1 MQRATVLG
9 ITIAIAFGAAGQA
22 LAVDEPANVV
32 KYRQA
37 IMSAIGGHMGAL
49 SAMAKGEIS
58 YTDEAQAHAQAI
70 HQMSQTV
77 DRLWPEGT
85 GQGELQGVETRAL
98 PDIWHRGDEFQEAIT
113 RLQDES
119 QKLVQLTEGG
129 EFEQAAFAQQVA
141 SLGRNAC
148 GDCHEPFRAEQN

>member
-1 MQRATVLG
+1 MHRATILG
-9 ITIAIAFGAAGQA
+9 VTTAIALGVAGQA

-49 SAMAKGEIS
+49 SAMAKGEVS
-58 YTDEAQAHAQAI
+58 FTDDAHAHAAAI

-77 DRLWPEGT
+77 DRLWPAGT
-85 GQGELQGVETRAL
+85 GRGELQGVETRAL
-98 PDIWHRGDEFQEAIT
+98 ADIWHRGDEFQQAIT

-119 QKLVQLTEGG
+119 QKLAQLTEGG
-129 EFEQAAFAQQVA
+129 NFEQAAFAQQVGA
-141 SLGRNAC
+141 LGREGC
-148 GDCHEPFRAEQN
+148 GNCHEPFRAEQN